1 MATWWR
7 KSTSFIRT
15 RTGFQPA
22 SRPSTPLL
30 PAVTGSN
37 IDFKMPV
44 TALSLQMWQC
54 GGSGRAQAP
63 KRGIGNQLPSP
74 PARRATN
81 AAPAVSRS
89 LGYRFSLGEISLG
102 EISLGEISLGEET
115 ACVVGTAASIRLES
129 VAEGWGGYTLG
140 EAPSTCRRH
149 ITAG

>member
-1 MATWWR
+1 M
-7 KSTSFIRT
+7 I
-15 RTGFQPA
+15 
-22 SRPSTPLL
+22 SRCPSRRCR
-30 PAVTGSN
+30 SRC
-37 IDFKMPV
+37 
-44 TALSLQMWQC
+44 WQC

-102 EISLGEISLGEET
+102 EET

-129 VAEGWGGYTLG
+129 VAEGGGLHARRGTEYLS
-140 EAPSTCRRH
+140 EAHYGRIDLPPIWKGKPWQTCSRTPRKLHGSSLKRLAINYYH
-149 ITAG
+149 IWTSFLK